1 MMQFE
6 RSKFR
11 EIPERLFHYTKPD
24 AAWNIVTGG
33 PAGQLC
39 FLLKDAKSKND
50 SAELILGVSLLEKV
64 RSYLSNKGQSSILE
78 QIKNFD
84 KVYLNSFTETG
95 DIKHMIETYGN
106 VRLEFDFR
114 HIPLEV
120 QLRECDYVK
129 TPDVEELV
137 KLYCKDLELTNEKR
151 AEMRENRDCLFNY
164 LNLQMGMIASI
175 PLLKDVEKWG
185 EEREWRQVFCS
196 QPNDEFISLFQE
208 ESLRLKKTYPLH
220 SLIGITIF
228 ADRKQKKETL
238 RYYYRLKTWLKSK
251 GLKTKIRIQYQW

>member
-50 SAELILGVSLLEKV
+50 AAELMLGVSLLEEV

-78 QIKNFD
+78 QIQNLD

-95 DIKHMIETYGN
+95 EIGHMIETYGN

-120 QLRECDYVK
+120 ELRECDYVK
-129 TPDVEELV
+129 SPDVEELV

-164 LNLQMGMIASI
+164 LLLQMGMIMSI

-185 EEREWRQVFCS
+185 EEREWRQVFHT
-196 QPNDEFISLFQE
+196 QENDEFVSLSPGE
-208 ESLRLKKTYPLH
+208 PLRLKKLYPLQ

-228 ADRKQKKETL
+228 ADKQQKKSTL
-238 RYYYRLKTWLKSK
+238 QYYYKFKSWLMRN
-251 GLKTKIRIQYQW
+251 GLQTQIRIKYQW